1 MRVASNGTSLLRSSL
16 LCAALLYAF
25 PASAQSSSKT
35 PTAMSQREL
44 DAQVRSLS
52 QSLEQTRAE
61 LAESRS
67 EIRELRAMVEQVL
80 KKVGSPG
87 MPVPDGAAHQ
97 ELASLSMPDFSSSAN
112 VNAKSA
118 VQETPVQVTQ
128 DDLQIVNTRLEELQ
142 QDKVE
147 SASKYRL
154 KLSGIVLFNAFS
166 QSGQVD
172 NLDVPTLAF
181 PRSSDQSSGSF
192 GVTLRQSI
200 LGLSGVGPDLL
211 GARTSADV
219 QADFFGGLP
228 SGYGSSGS
236 GIIRMRVARIRFD
249 WGNTSIV
256 AGLDSP
262 FFSPDVPTSY
272 MSIAVP
278 GFAASGNLWTWTP
291 SLRIEHRF
299 NANASQFKVEAGIL
313 DPGTWTGVVE
323 GGRAPTPGESA
334 WQPAYSFRLSE
345 NGRNEN
351 RPWSFGASGIY
362 FPQRFSSGTISG
374 WGAIADW
381 KVALLPRAELSGE
394 FFTGKGLDAFGGV
407 PYVAVLNPANSLYN
421 YVTAPGLAD
430 LTMMGGWSQLKF
442 KLNTGNEFN
451 FAAGTGSRDS
461 SGVRALAMAD
471 PEIAALSPRNQMFF
485 VNYIF
490 RPRPDLIFSVEYRR
504 FRTYPNSGD
513 PAFAGQVGLAAGF
526 LF

>member
-1 MRVASNGTSLLRSSL
+1 MRVSSNASSLLRSSI
-16 LCAALLYAF
+16 LCVALLYGL
-25 PASAQSSSKT
+25 PASAQSSSKL
-35 PTAMSQREL
+35 PAAMSQREL
-44 DAQVRSLS
+44 GAKVRSLS

-80 KKVGSPG
+80 TKVGSPG
-87 MPVPDGAAHQ
+87 LSAPGGVAHQ
-97 ELASLSMPDFSSSAN
+97 ELASLTQPEFSSSTN
-112 VNAKSA
+112 TNAKSGA
-118 VQETPVQVTQ
+118 QDAPAQVTQ

-172 NLDVPTLAF
+172 NLDVPTLAL
-181 PRSSDQSSGSF
+181 PRTSDEPSGSF
-192 GVTLRQSI
+192 GATLRQSI
-200 LGLSGVGPDLL
+200 IGLSGVGPDLL

-228 SGYGSSGS
+228 SGYGTDGS

-249 WGNTSIV
+249 WQNTSIV
-256 AGLDSP
+256 AGLDTP
-262 FFSPDVPTSY
+262 FFSPNVPTSY

-291 SLRIEHRF
+291 SLRVEHRF

-313 DPGTWTGVVE
+313 DPGIWSGVVE

-334 WQPAYSFRLSE
+334 WQPSYSFRLSE

-362 FPQRFSSGTISG
+362 FPQRYPSGTISG

-407 PYVAVLNPANSLYN
+407 PYVAVLNPGNSFYN

-430 LTMMGGWSQLKF
+430 LTMTGGWSQFKF

-451 FAAGTGSRDS
+451 FAAGMGSRDS

-471 PEIAALSPRNQMFF
+471 PEISALSPRNQMFF
-485 VNYIF
+485 VNYIL

-513 PAFAGQVGLAAGF
+513 ADFAGQVGLAAGF

>member
-1 MRVASNGTSLLRSSL
+1 MRISSNGTSLLRPGL
-16 LCAALLYAF
+16 LCLALLYGLPAF
-25 PASAQSSSKT
+25 AQSSPKT
-35 PTAMSQREL
+35 PTAMSEHEL
-44 DAQVRSLS
+44 DAKVRSLT

-80 KKVGSPG
+80 KKVGGPG
-87 MPVPDGAAHQ
+87 MPAADGAAHQ
-97 ELASLSMPDFSSSAN
+97 ELASLTLPDFSSSAN
-112 VNAKSA
+112 AKSGA
-118 VQETPVQVTQ
+118 QEAPAQVTP

-166 QSGQVD
+166 QYGQVD
-172 NLDVPTLAF
+172 NLDVPTLAL
-181 PRSSDQSSGSF
+181 PRSADDPFGSF
-192 GVTLRQSI
+192 GATLRQSI
-200 LGLSGVGPDLL
+200 VGLSGVGPDIL

-228 SGYGSSGS
+228 SGYGSDAS
-236 GIIRMRVARIRFD
+236 GIVRMRVARIRFD
-249 WGNTSIV
+249 WENTSIV
-256 AGLDSP
+256 AGLDTP
-262 FFSPDVPTSY
+262 FFSPNVPASY

-291 SLRIEHRF
+291 SLRVEHRF
-299 NANASQFKVEAGIL
+299 NMNASQFKVEAGIL
-313 DPGTWTGVVE
+313 DPGIWAGVVE
-323 GGRAPTPGESA
+323 GGRAPTPGESS

-362 FPQRFSSGTISG
+362 FPQRFPSGRISG

-381 KVALLPRAELSGE
+381 RVALLPRAELSGE
-394 FFTGKGLDAFGGV
+394 FFAGKGLDAFGGV
-407 PYVAVLNPANSLYN
+407 PYVAVLNPGNSLYN

-430 LTMMGGWSQLKF
+430 LTMTGGWSQLKF

-451 FAAGTGSRDS
+451 FAAGMGSRDS

-513 PAFAGQVGLAAGF
+513 PDFAGQVGLAAGF